1 MIELVQ
7 LKCFSVIAEELHF
20 GRASARLNMAQPTL
34 TRQIQAL
41 ERALDVQLFHRSS
54 RVVRLTSAGRVFLPE
69 AKRILALT
77 ESAAN
82 WAKRAWHGEAGIIR
96 LGFTATAAFVDLPLI
111 LQEAEV
117 QLPDIKILLTEG
129 TSVVQKED
137 LLADILDVALLRP
150 PIDHQKFETMP
161 VRSEPFVAALH
172 REDELATKSVLR
184 PEDFHGQKFV
194 MYSVEGAGYS
204 HRIISEV
211 FSERKIAP
219 VITHQLAQNHSILA
233 LVSAGMGSALL
244 PYSLTKLTF
253 PDVVFREVVW
263 DSAEPLDM
271 LMVWRSENDNPA
283 LPAFREMCRSVF
295 PASSA

>member
-1 MIELVQ
+1 MIELAQ
-7 LKCFSVIAEELHF
+7 LKCFAAVAEELHF
-20 GRASARLNMAQPTL
+20 GRASQRLNMAQPTL

-41 ERALDVQLFHRSS
+41 EHGLGVQLFHRSS

-96 LGFTATAAFVDLPLI
+96 LGFTATAAFVDLPMI
-111 LQEAEV
+111 LQQAEV
-117 QLPDIKILLTEG
+117 QLPDVKILLTEG
-129 TSVVQKED
+129 TSVMQTED

-150 PIDHQKFETMP
+150 PIDHQKFESMT

-172 REDELATKSVLR
+172 SGDELASKSVLR

-219 VITHQLAQNHSILA
+219 MITHQLAQNHSILA

-244 PYSLTKLTF
+244 PNSLTKLTF
-253 PDVVFREVVW
+253 PNVVFRPVIW
-263 DSAEPLDM
+263 DTPEPLELAM
-271 LMVWRSENDNPA
+271 IWRSENDNPA
-283 LPAFREMCRSVF
+283 LPAFRDMCSRIF
-295 PASSA
+295 QAD